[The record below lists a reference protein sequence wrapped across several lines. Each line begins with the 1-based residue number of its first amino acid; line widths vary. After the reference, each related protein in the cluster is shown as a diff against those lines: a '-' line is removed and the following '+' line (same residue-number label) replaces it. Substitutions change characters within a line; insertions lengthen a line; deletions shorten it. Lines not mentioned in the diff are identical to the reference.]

1 LSQKR
6 FTVKIAKD
14 APMKKIKLKNGLF
27 LLAVFLFML
36 CHSGYGARASSPLIR
51 VKILQDKSRIEV
63 RATGS
68 YRIRALD
75 LARERSFPSSHSTIT
90 IEAIQQGIRA
100 SGEMW
105 GRKLLIKPEGAD
117 SLIRVN
123 SRRYRGQIIVQ
134 QKNSSLELINE
145 LPLEKYLW
153 GVIKAEISPDWPRA
167 CVLAFTIAARTYAFK
182 KLQDPSSR
190 TTGYHISSEQDDQVY
205 RGVEGEDSLSRELV
219 NETRGKILTYL
230 GEIIEA
236 NYHACCGGYTASL
249 RDVWGGEGYPYLVAK
264 PDNFC
269 SKSPYFSWQFKIE
282 AEKLREILKKKGLV
296 LGRVYRIKLLE
307 FDEGRRVKRLEI
319 MHQGGKMELTGK
331 EFREAVGGGDLRST
345 LFTVKRVG
353 PDFAFEGQGWGHG
366 VGFCQE
372 GAKVMGEQG
381 YTYKEI
387 LEFYYPGTLVEK
399 IY

>member
-1 LSQKR
+1 MKR
-6 FTVKIAKD
+6 
-14 APMKKIKLKNGLF
+14 IKWKNRPF
-27 LLAVFLFML
+27 FLAVFLFFITL
-36 CHSGYGARASSPLIR
+36 CTSGYGASTSSPLIR
-51 VKILQDKSRIEV
+51 VKILQDKSRVEV

-75 LARERSFPSSHSTIT
+75 LAKERSFPSSHSILT
-90 IEAIQQGIRA
+90 IEASQQGIRA

-105 GRKLLIKPEGAD
+105 GRELLIKPEGAD

-167 CVLAFTIAARTYAFK
+167 SVLAFTIAARTYAFK
-182 KLQDPSSR
+182 KLQDPSAK
-190 TTGYHISSEQDDQVY
+190 TTGYHVSSEQDDQVY
-205 RGVEGEDSLSRELV
+205 RGVEGEDPLSRELV
-219 NETRGKILTYL
+219 NDTRGKILTYL

-236 NYHACCGGYTASL
+236 KYHACCGGYTASL
-249 RDVWGGEGYPYLVAK
+249 SDVWGGKGYPYLVAK

-269 SKSPYFSWQFKIE
+269 RKSPYFSWEFKIE
-282 AEKLREILKKKGLV
+282 VEKLGEILREKGIILER
-296 LGRVYRIKLLE
+296 LYRIKLLE
-307 FDEGRRVKRLEI
+307 FDQGRRVKRLEI
-319 MHQGGKMELTGK
+319 MHQGGKRELTGT
-331 EFREAVGGGDLRST
+331 ELRGLLGEGNLRST
-345 LFTVKRVG
+345 LFTVKRWG
-353 PDFAFEGQGWGHG
+353 PYFVFKGKGWGHG
-366 VGFCQE
+366 VGLCQE

-387 LEFYYPGTLVEK
+387 LEFYYPGTMVEK